1 MQWHTWDDT
10 NTPRGEEG
18 PTWHRGN
25 ACGTFYSQR
34 QTIESEQILR
44 WCVCARVST
53 PCLVWLLLRAT
64 ATKPSTTWY
73 GKNHCR
79 HSKMEFLKTFKQLT
93 GKQERGKSKKI
104 RRNKQ
109 KTNEMID
116 LNPNMSIIILNGN
129 DSRISIKRNYQEL
142 PLWHSENKSDQY
154 PWGRRSNP

>member
-1 MQWHTWDDT
+1 
-10 NTPRGEEG
+10 
-18 PTWHRGN
+18 
-25 ACGTFYSQR
+25 
-34 QTIESEQILR
+34 
-44 WCVCARVST
+44 
-53 PCLVWLLLRAT
+53 
-64 ATKPSTTWY
+64 
-73 GKNHCR
+73 
-79 HSKMEFLKTFKQLT
+79 MEFLKTFKQLT